1 VHFHGGAFLM
11 RFPRMD
17 DFFARFLVAEAGVA
31 VVNVDYDV
39 APRHRYPVAHEQA
52 HDVVAWLSQHAGD
65 GDLDGSRIAVGG
77 FSAGGNLA
85 ASICLQARDEGTPMP
100 RLQLLG
106 VPMLDVSTH
115 LNAAPLPMIGPTLM
129 RMVGSAYF
137 TDEAQRC
144 EPYASPL
151 LSDDMHG
158 LPPALVVTAGP
169 DAFRAE
175 GDTYAERL
183 AEAGVDVLHRAV
195 PDRGHSFLDGDRD
208 RARTLLDLMAGELV
222 RRVA

>member
-1 VHFHGGAFLM
+1 
-11 RFPRMD
+11 MD
-17 DFFARFLVAEAGVA
+17 DFFARFLVAETGVA

-106 VPMLDVSTH
+106 VPMLDVSMH
-115 LNAAPLPMIGPTLM
+115 LNAAPLPMVGPTLM
-129 RMVGSAYF
+129 RLVGSAYF
-137 TDEAQRC
+137 PDEAQRR

-158 LPPALVVTAGP
+158 LPPALVVTVGP
-169 DAFRAE
+169 DALRAE

-195 PDRGHSFLDGDRD
+195 PDRGPSFFDGDRE
-208 RARTLLDLMAGELV
+208 RVRTLLDLMAGELV